1 MKLQTLIS
9 KIFLFLFI
17 SSSALYGCAI
27 CTVYSPETKFYIEVD
42 ASPKK
47 INTAKVTW
55 VLTKDFTDSLKEVYD
70 KNANNFFDKDELEL
84 IGEAIYEYV
93 IPRDYLVQLSYSKT
107 LDKNSFLPINVSEKR
122 VYIKNSIL
130 HFDYTIDL
138 NFEVKNEHALYFRVS
153 DDENYFILVHF
164 DKLSKINKIEDV
176 KTTKVFTREELIF
189 NFTLEG
195 ALAQNSEKQN
205 NIEQIE
211 QTNEKVE
218 EQTLYEE
225 QNKKEEKESL
235 LKDFVKKVKYYL
247 VRIENGD
254 NLALLMLLVV
264 SFVYGVIHALGPG
277 HGKSL
282 AFSYFMANKSS
293 YTKAFAI
300 SQASAFIHIVGALI
314 LVIVSI
320 FVLQS
325 VLNNFVN
332 DSVEILTKFSA
343 VLIMA
348 LAIYI
353 LYRKL
358 KNKGCSCSSC
368 CSTPAKTSQSPWST
382 SKPQTVNS
390 LKPNFMKQDLYF
402 VITSGIIPCPG
413 TVVLFIYAFVLETYF
428 AVILASIAISF
439 GMGLVIFASSF
450 LGVSVKNLSEKS
462 HKITYALEIIAPIVM
477 FILGIFL
484 FLNAQIF

>member
-1 MKLQTLIS
+1 MQTLIN
-9 KIFLFLFI
+9 KFFLFLFI

-27 CTVYSPETKFYIEVD
+27 CTIYSPETKFYVEVD

-55 VLTKDFTDSLKEVYD
+55 VLTREFTDSLKDVYD
-70 KNANNFFDKDELEL
+70 KNANNFFDKNELEL
-84 IGEAIYEYV
+84 IEQAIYDYV
-93 IPRDYLVQLSYSKT
+93 VPRNYLVQLSYSKT
-107 LDKNSFLPINVSEKR
+107 LDKESFLPINVNKR
-122 VYIKNSIL
+122 NVYIKNSIL

-138 NFEVKNEHALYFRVS
+138 NFEVKDEHVLYFRLS
-153 DDENYFILVHF
+153 DDENYFVLVHF

-176 KTTKVFTREELIF
+176 KTTKIATRDELIF

-195 ALAQNSEKQN
+195 ALAQKPTYEKNVKQIKQTEKEIAKQN
-205 NIEQIE
+205 
-211 QTNEKVE
+211 
-218 EQTLYEE
+218 LYEE
-225 QNKKEEKESL
+225 SDKEKNQSI

-293 YTKAFAI
+293 YTKAFII
-300 SQASAFIHIVGALI
+300 SQASAFIHIIGAMI

-320 FVLQS
+320 FILQS
-325 VLNNFVN
+325 VLNSFVN
-332 DSVEILTKFSA
+332 DSVEILTKFSS

-348 LAIYI
+348 LALFI
-353 LYRKL
+353 LYRKI

-368 CSTPAKTSQSPWST
+368 CSTSTKTTKSPWST
-382 SKPQTVNS
+382 SKPKTTNS
-390 LKPNFMKQDLYF
+390 LKPNFMKQDWYF
-402 VITSGIIPCPG
+402 VITSGLIPCPG
-413 TVVLFIYAFVLETYF
+413 TVVLFIYAFVLKTYF

-450 LGVSVKNLSEKS
+450 LGISVKNLSEKS
-462 HKITYALEIIAPIVM
+462 HKVTYALEIIAPIVM